1 MTQPIG
7 QTVLGGLTFST
18 TMTLFLM
25 PVLYYIFNH
34 YREKH
39 NVRRTARKERR
50 AEKTAAK
57 FAAEAEMR
65 RAKAQ
70 AKAAKKS
77 VEERV
82 DDEVEEFSAKKNFGM
97 EDLDE

>member
-25 PVLYYIFNH
+25 PILYYIFNH
-34 YREKH
+34 HREKR
-39 NVRRTARKERR
+39 NAKRAARHQKR
-50 AEKTAAK
+50 AERKAIK
-57 FAAEAEMR
+57 LAEESEARMASKKR
-65 RAKAQ
+65 
-70 AKAAKKS
+70 KS
-77 VEERV
+77 VAEDFAEK
-82 DDEVEEFSAKKNFGM
+82 DNESGEEFSASSFGM